1 MNLFTLYEL
10 NFTLMYIHKLA
21 MSDIDGLI
29 PWERDLYVDRL
40 GQYLEKLDL
49 ERKQEELNRQNKRRR
64 Y

>member
-10 NFTLMYIHKLA
+10 NFTLMYIHKLS
-21 MSDIDGLI
+21 MSDVDGLI

-49 ERKQEELNRQNKRRR
+49 ERKQEELNRQNRRRR

>member
-10 NFTLMYIHKLA
+10 NFTLMYIHKLS

-49 ERKQEELNRQNKRRR
+49 ERKQEELNRQNRRRR